1 MLQTLHAQQ
10 GLAVL
15 PPGGKTAGNAPRHN
29 PSGTDPHPWAR
40 DTFFPQKAL
49 FCKAAQTPGAQGLL
63 DLHRQQM
70 TAPGVQGIPKQTL
83 PWHLIQVTIPD
94 LTVVL

>member
-1 MLQTLHAQQ
+1 MHSRDWQSSLQEGKQLEM
-10 GLAVL
+10 
-15 PPGGKTAGNAPRHN
+15 PPGTTQVGQIPTLGQ
-29 PSGTDPHPWAR
+29 GTLFSPK
-40 DTFFPQKAL
+40 KAL
-49 FCKAAQTPGAQGLL
+49 FCKVAQTPGARGLF

-94 LTVVL
+94 LTVLL